1 MLHIYNTMTR
11 KIEEFHPLEEN
22 KIKMYVC
29 GPTVYNYIHIGN
41 ARSVVAFDL
50 IRRYMEYKGF
60 EVTYVSNFT
69 DVDDKIIKGAAQE
82 HLTPLELSD
91 KYIAAF
97 YQDTDALNVKRATV
111 NPRATN
117 YIDKMI
123 TFIQD
128 LMDKGFAYEA
138 EGDVYFRVSKSEGY
152 AKLANKNLEELLQG
166 ASGRTDE
173 ETARKESPADFAL
186 WKAAKKDEISWS
198 SPWGEG
204 RPGWHIE
211 CSVMSSDL
219 LGDTLD
225 IHAGGADLE
234 FPHHTNEIAQSEA
247 KTGKKFVNY
256 WMHNGFVNVS
266 GEKMSKSLGNFKTVH
281 EMLDVVSPTVLR
293 FFLAT
298 THYRRPVNFT
308 DEAVQDAE
316 NNVKKIENAYRNL
329 DVEGQAD
336 LEVLAKFKAE
346 FETAMDEDFNIANGL
361 TVFYDFITWVNKGNG
376 GLEVKAFFE
385 DVLLILGLHLE
396 NQDTSLDAEIEALI
410 EARQAARAARDFAQ
424 ADKIRDELKAQGIVL
439 EDTAQGVRWHR
450 E

>member
-1 MLHIYNTMTR
+1 
-11 KIEEFHPLEEN
+11 
-22 KIKMYVC
+22 
-29 GPTVYNYIHIGN
+29 
-41 ARSVVAFDL
+41 
-50 IRRYMEYKGF
+50 
-60 EVTYVSNFT
+60 
-69 DVDDKIIKGAAQE
+69 
-82 HLTPLELSD
+82 
-91 KYIAAF
+91 
-97 YQDTDALNVKRATV
+97 
-111 NPRATN
+111 
-117 YIDKMI
+117 
-123 TFIQD
+123 
-128 LMDKGFAYEA
+128 
-138 EGDVYFRVSKSEGY
+138 
-152 AKLANKNLEELLQG
+152 
-166 ASGRTDE
+166 
-173 ETARKESPADFAL
+173 
-186 WKAAKKDEISWS
+186 
-198 SPWGEG
+198 
-204 RPGWHIE
+204 
-211 CSVMSSDL
+211 MSSDL

-329 DVEGQAD
+329 EVEGQAD

-361 TVFYDFITWVNKGNG
+361 TVFYNFITWVNKGNG

-385 DVLLILGLHLE
+385 DVLLILGLRFE
-396 NQDTSLDAEIEALI
+396 NQDTRLDAEIEDLI